1 MPCAF
6 MCSYSTLPMI
16 GIGCGIDTDQFM
28 RASLIGNGA
37 RPKCGM
43 PASLATVETATVG
56 GVVDEPMMMSALDSV
71 TNRRALVVAVVGSPP
86 SSSTIN
92 LSGTPPISFGTKSSA
107 LRSGMPSA
115 AAGPVVE
122 IEMPMVIS
130 LVCAITGEPGS
141 ASAAAITA
149 ADRRAFFIHSSLE
162 DILYDLKQS
171 SIAVSAPS
179 LGHAAA

>member
-1 MPCAF
+1 

-16 GIGCGIDTDQFM
+16 GIGCGMATDHFA

-37 RPKCGM
+37 RPKCGI

-71 TNRRALVVAVVGSPP
+71 TNRRALVVAAVGSPP
-86 SSSTIN
+86 SSSTMT

-115 AAGPVVE
+115 AAGPVVVTV
-122 IEMPMVIS
+122 MPITIS
-130 LVCAITGEPGS
+130 LVCAMAGEPVS
-141 ASAAAITA
+141 ARAATMAA
-149 ADRRAFFIHSSLE
+149 ADRKVFFIHSSL
-162 DILYDLKQS
+162 DFLFMVLSKILR
-171 SIAVSAPS
+171 SIQP
-179 LGHAAA
+179 LL